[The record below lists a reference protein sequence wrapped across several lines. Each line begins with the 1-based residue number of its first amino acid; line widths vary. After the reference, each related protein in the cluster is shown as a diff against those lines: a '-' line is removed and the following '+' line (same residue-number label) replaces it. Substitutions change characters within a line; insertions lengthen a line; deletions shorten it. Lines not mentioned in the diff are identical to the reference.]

1 MSQFDTV
8 PLWVAIAVAVLVVA
22 GSTLAFLGTVG
33 LVRLGSFY
41 ERVHA
46 PTLGTTMGMFC
57 VASASMLL
65 FSYLGGRVVL
75 HELVIIA
82 AVIITTPA
90 TMMTL
95 SRASLRRDRAK
106 DPMSLPA
113 EQRVNLSRRYRDE
126 TDS

>member
-1 MSQFDTV
+1 MSQFETL
-8 PLWVAIAVAVLVVA
+8 PLWVAIIVALLVIA

-65 FSYLGGRVVL
+65 FSFLGGRTVL

-90 TMMTL
+90 TMLML
-95 SRASLRRDRAK
+95 SRAALRRDRAK
-106 DPMSLPA
+106 DPMSLPP

-126 TDS
+126 LDS